1 VFSTLSL
8 VRLIWLLVTV
18 AYAATAVLT
27 ATLLLPRVAGGIG
40 MGLQLHSQARVQAVA
55 LALAQASPVDDE
67 LGTLLPQLQT
77 LASTE
82 RWASFVLL
90 TPGDA
95 PRGQRPAAAA
105 GWERFIT
112 GSWAR
117 AGGQATLR
125 RGDVVLGKLQITVN
139 TDAATEQVRTSLLL
153 WLGSFALLGALL
165 LGALWRLERWARQPL
180 DGFYAQIEGLSE
192 RRFVS
197 VQEPRVAEWAVLS
210 RSLNVLVARVQ
221 QMLQDR
227 DEAVKNLMDRL
238 EHDELTGAASRDFFM
253 ASLKN
258 NLRDNDAGGGVAIVR
273 VHDLEGMNRRAG
285 RNRTDEFLV
294 AIATAL
300 RTRMVTASARANGE
314 MDDTSNGFV
323 LARLNGADFGL
334 LLPGATLADWRER
347 LDALGHALQQLVTDG
362 LSDQPY
368 VAWVGGTTFLRG
380 EAFSDVLVRV
390 DSMVMASESERL
402 PACVTEPSAKQ
413 HAVTVAQWRV
423 AIETAIDTGHL
434 SLQFFAVHGSH
445 GHNGGNVLHREG
457 MLRLIQ
463 PNGDVLDASS
473 FIPPAVR
480 CGRISDLD
488 LKAVQLA
495 LLELQRSP
503 GDVAVNMAPQSITRP
518 IFQRQ
523 LAELLRA
530 NAPLVKRL
538 WIELRDPGTTADT
551 SLAVRALCDTVVP
564 LGCRVGIDH
573 FGLNLSLL
581 PLLNQAKVHYV
592 KLAPAL
598 VDGATQAPRMAAFVA
613 QVAQLG
619 ARVGVTVIA
628 NGVRSSAS
636 LPALARMGVVGF
648 TGPGLAGDGSVAAPG
663 LHVVETL
670 DEVVLQD

>member
-1 VFSTLSL
+1 VFSTISL
-8 VRLIWLLVTV
+8 VRLIWALVSV
-18 AYAATAVLT
+18 AYAATLVLT

-40 MGLQLHSQARVQAVA
+40 MGLQLHSQARVDT
-55 LALAQASPVDDE
+55 LARSFEQSPAAADE
-67 LGTLLPQLQT
+67 LGALLPQLQT

-90 TPGDA
+90 TPNDA
-95 PRGQRPAAAA
+95 PRGQRPAAAP
-105 GWERFIT
+105 GWERVIT
-112 GSWAR
+112 GGWAR
-117 AGGQATLR
+117 AGGQVTLR
-125 RGDVVLGKLQITVN
+125 KAGVVVGKLQLTVN
-139 TDAATEQVRTSLLL
+139 TEAATEQVRDSLWL
-153 WLGSFALLGALL
+153 WLGSYAAQGALL

-227 DEAVKNLMDRL
+227 DDAVKSLMNRL

-258 NLRDNDAGGGVAIVR
+258 HLRDTEAGGGVAIVR

-294 AIATAL
+294 AITTAL
-300 RTRMVTASARANGE
+300 RTRMISSTASQADE
-314 MDDTSNGFV
+314 GFV

-334 LLPGATLADWRER
+334 LLPATNLADWRER
-347 LDALGHALQQLVTDG
+347 LDNLGHALQQLVTDG

-390 DSMVMASESERL
+390 DSMVMASESEKL

-413 HAVTVAQWRV
+413 HTVTVAQWRV

-434 SLQFFAVHGSH
+434 SLQFFAVHGSN
-445 GHNGGNVLHREG
+445 GHNGGTVLHREG

-463 PNGDVLDASS
+463 PSGEVLDAHA

-503 GDVAVNMAPQSITRP
+503 GDVAVNVAPQSIIRP

-530 NAPLVKRL
+530 NPATARRL
-538 WIELRDPGTTADT
+538 WIELRDPGTTGDA
-551 SLAVRALCDTVVP
+551 SQAVKVLCDTVVP

-581 PLLNQAKVHYV
+581 PLINEAQVHYV
-592 KLAPAL
+592 KLAPA
-598 VDGATQAPRMAAFVA
+598 VVEGAARLPRMAAFVG

-619 ARVGVTVIA
+619 QRVGVTVIA
-628 NGVRSSAS
+628 GGVRSPGAI
-636 LPALARMGVVGF
+636 PALARLGVVGF
-648 TGPGLAGDGSVAAPG
+648 TGPGVPVEGSLVGGGTNAATEDAAALA
-663 LHVVETL
+663 
-670 DEVVLQD
+670 